1 MTLVAKKGKCGN
13 EVTQRMGDKDT
24 HTHAQ
29 EKRETQDHRR
39 KEQLTQKNRRDG
51 EKRAEKKMMRKGEVE
66 RDNKRKRIGKHTWWG
81 GRTFT

>member
-1 MTLVAKKGKCGN
+1 
-13 EVTQRMGDKDT
+13 MGDKDT

-66 RDNKRKRIGKHTWWG
+66 RDNNRKRIEKHTWWG